1 MTVRPSPVSL
11 VALGPDAAPHTG
23 PSCARNPAP
32 NAPVYPKESAPDS
45 RWWSGVRLDRS
56 WIVSGVVAGV
66 VVTPDTDRGG
76 VSGKTPC
83 GCQAATFRF
92 PVCLFVFFVVYRP
105 RRDAPANTE
114 RTGATPT
121 FLPLARLVEGV
132 SVSQGVRHHVRP
144 SPPPVGSLPSVCI
157 PAGRL
162 PGRASGPDNDGRR
175 ARPIDGAQ
183 FGRRSSRIV
192 MDFRL

>member
-1 MTVRPSPVSL
+1 MTVRPSARVPRRTRPRRSAAHRAEL
-11 VALGPDAAPHTG
+11 CPESGPDC
-23 PSCARNPAP
+23 SRFS
-32 NAPVYPKESAPDS
+32 ESIGHDS
-45 RWWSGVRLDRS
+45 RWWSGVRMDRL
-56 WIVSGVVAGV
+56 WVVSGVVVGV

-83 GCQAATFRF
+83 VCQATIFRF
-92 PVCLFVFFVVYRP
+92 HLWLFVFFVVYRP

-121 FLPLARLVEGV
+121 YLPLARLGEGG
-132 SVSQGVRHHVRP
+132 SVSHCVRHSVRH

-162 PGRASGPDNDGRR
+162 PGCTSGPDNDGRR

-183 FGRRSSRIV
+183 FGRWSSGIV
-192 MDFRL
+192 IDFRL

>member
-76 VSGKTPC
+76 GVRKNPVWVSGSHIPFSC
-83 GCQAATFRF
+83 
-92 PVCLFVFFVVYRP
+92 
-105 RRDAPANTE
+105 
-114 RTGATPT
+114 
-121 FLPLARLVEGV
+121 V
-132 SVSQGVRHHVRP
+132 SVRVFRRV
-144 SPPPVGSLPSVCI
+144 
-157 PAGRL
+157 PAET
-162 PGRASGPDNDGRR
+162 
-175 ARPIDGAQ
+175 
-183 FGRRSSRIV
+183 
-192 MDFRL
+192 